1 MPVSEVDERDLELL
15 KLAAKA
21 ARLEIE
27 PCTCRDPKWPFRL
40 RGQSGVRAH
49 WNPLI
54 NDGDALRVAVLMG
67 RGDRLGIQIHIIEP
81 FDGDTDA
88 YTVVDA
94 ERFGEFDIYHGDDP
108 FRATRRAIVEAAA
121 AIGSRS

>member
-1 MPVSEVDERDLELL
+1 VPEKDQRDHELL

-21 ARLEIE
+21 AGLGEVMVMPMSRTEVSYVVE
-27 PCTCRDPKWPFRL
+27 ETDGGPL
-40 RGQSGVRAH
+40 RP
-49 WNPLI
+49 WNPLDD
-54 NDGDALRVAVLMG
+54 DGDALRLAVLMG
-67 RGDRLGIQIHIIEP
+67 RADRLGIQIHIVEP
-81 FDGDTDA
+81 FDGDSDP

-121 AIGSRS
+121 AIGSKS

>member
-1 MPVSEVDERDLELL
+1 MPVSEVDEHDLELL

-27 PCTCRDPKWPFRL
+27 PCTCRDRKWPFRL
-40 RGQSGVRAH
+40 KGQSGVRAH

-67 RGDRLGIQIHIIEP
+67 RGDRLSIQIHIVEP

-94 ERFGEFDIYHGDDP
+94 ERFGEFDIYHADDP